1 MGMARSVGYTHTRTS
16 PDNKLRSFDPFTRDH
31 RAPQGWKGAGGPGA
45 EAPRPSPR
53 YPRLYG
59 ARLRPPMDVGGQRKG
74 GEGGGGRT
82 HDTTH
87 NCKVGLW
94 LPESAVRALG
104 VLAESWGSPGAAPP

>member
-74 GEGGGGRT
+74 GEGGGTDTR
-82 HDTTH
+82 HDT
-87 NCKVGLW
+87 
-94 LPESAVRALG
+94 
-104 VLAESWGSPGAAPP
+104 